1 MFLTKKSF
9 GRLLGQKSSLGLK
22 IKYIVWGVRL
32 RGRMY
37 HFLLVTY
44 HSIVN
49 KNKIRG
55 QFIFWVFIAIFRK
68 ITFLAIY
75 TKMTK
80 CLLKNQRSQNQ
91 V

>member
-1 MFLTKKSF
+1 MRQFLC
-9 GRLLGQKSSLGLK
+9 
-22 IKYIVWGVRL
+22 
-32 RGRMY
+32 
-37 HFLLVTY
+37 VTY

-68 ITFLAIY
+68 MNFFAIS

-80 CLLKNQRSQNQ
+80 LTRRLSQESKMLQLKLKAL
-91 V
+91 

>member
-1 MFLTKKSF
+1 MC
-9 GRLLGQKSSLGLK
+9 
-22 IKYIVWGVRL
+22 
-32 RGRMY
+32 
-37 HFLLVTY
+37 HFLLGTY

-68 ITFLAIY
+68 MTFLAIY
-75 TKMTK
+75 TKKTK
-80 CLLKNQRSQNQ
+80 GHLKNQGSQNQ